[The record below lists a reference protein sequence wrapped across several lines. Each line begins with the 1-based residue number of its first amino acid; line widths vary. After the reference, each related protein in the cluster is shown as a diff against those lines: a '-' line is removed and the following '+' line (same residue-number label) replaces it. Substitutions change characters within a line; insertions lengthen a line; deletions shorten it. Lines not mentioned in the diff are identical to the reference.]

1 LIRFDD
7 AVRNTLKEEEKLV
20 NSSDWGYD
28 AQALP
33 AGDRSMAITRNR
45 PAAR

>member
-7 AVRNTLKEEEKLV
+7 AVRNTLKEEEQLV

-33 AGDRSMAITRNR
+33 AGGRSMAITRNR
-45 PAAR
+45 RAAR